1 MTLVE
6 IIATIFLF
14 AGAFFVLVASIG
26 VVRFPDF
33 YSRTHAAGKG
43 DTLGI
48 ALVLIGL
55 AIYEGGTL
63 NTAKLVLIA
72 IFIGIANPTATHAI
86 ARAAYKLGLKPYLGR
101 SKPKDDDSSDN
112 LKSKIPART
121 TNVVQ
126 SDG

>member
-48 ALVLIGL
+48 ALILIGL

-63 NTAKLVLIA
+63 NTAKFVLIA
-72 IFIGIANPTATHAI
+72 VFIGIANPTATHAI

-112 LKSKIPART
+112 LKSKI
-121 TNVVQ
+121 
-126 SDG
+126 

>member
-48 ALVLIGL
+48 ALILIGL

-63 NTAKLVLIA
+63 NTAKFVLIA
-72 IFIGIANPTATHAI
+72 VFIGIANPTAAHAI

-112 LKSKIPART
+112 LKSKI
-121 TNVVQ
+121 
-126 SDG
+126 